1 MEEKICD
8 KDRRRRTERREE
20 GEETNNEKMR
30 WKKHKYETR
39 ERWRMKRRTA
49 DGRGGQE
56 EEEVVF
62 ISLPWHPRRPYG
74 V

>member
-30 WKKHKYETR
+30 WKDTN
-39 ERWRMKRRTA
+39 MKP
-49 DGRGGQE
+49 GRGG
-56 EEEVVF
+56 
-62 ISLPWHPRRPYG
+62 G
-74 V
+74 